1 MLLLLS
7 PILLINLSLW
17 DFSLRNSV
25 LILTKVDGLLV
36 FYLRILILLS
46 SLFCTPISHI
56 IRVGTSALEVI
67 APS

>member
-46 SLFCTPISHI
+46 SLFCTPISYI